1 SLSRLRRPVRW
12 QHPWLRIELAI
23 RAVRAIRLTRG
34 ASLKVDQVLMARDI
48 RLENYSGARPGD
60 AGSDAQRGRRPR
72 GYRAVGGSAAPL
84 RVPVWRERCDGV
96 PARRTEPF
104 GERPLHGPIAR
115 RFSACALLP
124 RSVGAVAQ
132 ADAPSAPQRADASVS
147 RAFANLIYV
156 SSVVAQRD
164 TNPSVTREVRG
175 NVRVPGRRSGAGSQ
189 AQVVRLNVM
198 QIRAEGSTSS
208 ARLGR

>member
-1 SLSRLRRPVRW
+1 MSLKSAIVVTPETSGEVAAPVAPHR
-12 QHPWLRIELAI
+12 
-23 RAVRAIRLTRG
+23 TGDSRG
-34 ASLKVDQVLMARDI
+34 ARYSADARRKPESRSGTD
-48 RLENYSGARPGD
+48 GAR
-60 AGSDAQRGRRPR
+60 
-72 GYRAVGGSAAPL
+72 
-84 RVPVWRERCDGV
+84 
-96 PARRTEPF
+96 
-104 GERPLHGPIAR
+104 H
-115 RFSACALLP
+115 ALLP

-164 TNPSVTREVRG
+164 TNPSVTLEVRG